1 MKDNSKILIFMLLV
15 IAVSSVGLAGL
26 FTATNDMA
34 ILNER
39 IFNKKAMLSAVDDY
53 MPDNAKANQLSNDEV
68 TAIFSDENRI
78 EQFVLNMNG
87 EMVEDVLVDD
97 IDMAKEQKKP
107 EAERLLPV
115 VKYKSGD
122 EEFFILSVRGKGL
135 WDDIW
140 GSIALKSDMNTIAGV
155 SFDHKGETPGLGAE
169 IKDNKAWGEQFK
181 EKKIYNNDGEFV
193 SIGVIKGGAK
203 DPVHEVDGISGA
215 TITANGVAEMLERGL
230 KYYEP
235 FLEKMKNK

>member
-1 MKDNSKILIFMLLV
+1 MLAV
-15 IAVSSVGLAGL
+15 IAASSVSLAGL
-26 FTATNDMA
+26 FTATNDLA
-34 ILNER
+34 IENEK
-39 IFNKKAMLSAVDDY
+39 IFNKKAMLAAVDDY
-53 MPDNAKANQLSNDEV
+53 LGDTKANSLGNDEV
-68 TAIFSDENRI
+68 NAIFSDESKI
-78 EQFVLNMNG
+78 EQFVLNMDG
-87 EMVEDVLVDD
+87 EIQSAITVDD
-97 IDMAKEQKKP
+97 INMEKEQKKP

-115 VKYKSGD
+115 IKYKNGSD
-122 EEFFILSVRGKGL
+122 EFYIFSVRGKGL

-140 GSIALKSDMNTIAGV
+140 GFIALKSDMNTIAGV

-181 EKKIYNNDGEFV
+181 EKKIYNGKGDFV

-215 TITANGVAEMLERGL
+215 TITADGVGEMLARGL

-235 FLEKMKNK
+235 YLKNNLK